1 MSNNVEKIA
10 MLDSGTNYTCGAKG
24 CDKMSSNSLYSAR
37 RHRESTGHV
46 IYITAWFNKILA
58 SEDEIE
64 SERLRYED

>member
-1 MSNNVEKIA
+1 MSKNVEKIA
-10 MLDSGTNYTCGAKG
+10 MLDSGTNYTCGAEG
-24 CDKMSSNSLYSAR
+24 CDKMFSNSLYSTR

-58 SEDEIE
+58 SEDEVE